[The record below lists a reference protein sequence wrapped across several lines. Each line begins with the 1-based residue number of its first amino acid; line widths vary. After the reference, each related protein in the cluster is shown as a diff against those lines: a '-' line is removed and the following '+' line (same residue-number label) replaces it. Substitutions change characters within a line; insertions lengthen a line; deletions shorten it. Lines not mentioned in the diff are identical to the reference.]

1 MRLRELAMARP
12 RYGYRRLWV
21 LLRREGWRVNH
32 KRVLRLYREEGLL
45 VRTRRRRK
53 ITCQARHPLPRPDRI
68 NERWAMDFMMDE
80 LKDGR
85 RIRIFNVIDCYS
97 REALITQ
104 ADHSLPAAKVTAAL
118 DRMIFERGLP
128 NSITCDNGT
137 EFTSRHFDAWAYEH
151 RITLDFIRPGRP
163 VENGTIESFNG
174 RLRDECL
181 SQHWFESLAEARDI
195 LQAWRTDYNEVRPHS
210 SLENRTPKEVAE
222 RVLSWATG

>member
-1 MRLRELAMARP
+1 
-12 RYGYRRLWV
+12 
-21 LLRREGWRVNH
+21 
-32 KRVLRLYREEGLL
+32 
-45 VRTRRRRK
+45 
-53 ITCQARHPLPRPDRI
+53 
-68 NERWAMDFMMDE
+68 MDFMMDE

-97 REALITQ
+97 REALTTH

-118 DRMIFERGLP
+118 DRMIFERGL
-128 NSITCDNGT
+128 
-137 EFTSRHFDAWAYEH
+137 
-151 RITLDFIRPGRP
+151 LDFIRPGRP